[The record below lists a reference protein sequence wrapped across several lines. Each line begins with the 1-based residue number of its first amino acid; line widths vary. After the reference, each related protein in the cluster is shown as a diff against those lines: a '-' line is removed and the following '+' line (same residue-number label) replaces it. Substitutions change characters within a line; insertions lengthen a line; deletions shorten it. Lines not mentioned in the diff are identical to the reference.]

1 MVEETLNTKKSDME
15 AAVAAENLKLN
26 DLKASEEGLLRA
38 VKDSEVALAAQQEI
52 VQTVQQA
59 LANATA
65 TADASVKALAE
76 RSATRKAGDEKIEEA
91 KKEKAELELAFETH
105 YKAPMAEGVAG
116 PHFKEL
122 ESLLKAID
130 LEASL
135 LVALPSSC
143 AKSKEHR
150 GAFDD
155 VVLQEVE
162 KAINS
167 KIALLGSFLESEV
180 AAALEREA
188 AVQAAANE

>member
-65 TADASVKALAE
+65 TADASVKALAD
-76 RSATRKAGDEKIEEA
+76 RSAARKAGDEKIEEA
-91 KKEKAELELAFETH
+91 KKEKAALELAFETH
-105 YKAPMAEGVAG
+105 YKAPMAEGIAG

-122 ESLLKAID
+122 EPLLKTID
-130 LEASL
+130 IEASL

-143 AKSKEHR
+143 AKAKEHR
-150 GAFDD
+150 GSFDE
-155 VVLQEVE
+155 VVLQEVD
-162 KAINS
+162 KAITS
-167 KIALLGSFLESEV
+167 KIASLGNFLESEV
-180 AAALEREA
+180 AAAVERES
-188 AVQAAANE
+188 